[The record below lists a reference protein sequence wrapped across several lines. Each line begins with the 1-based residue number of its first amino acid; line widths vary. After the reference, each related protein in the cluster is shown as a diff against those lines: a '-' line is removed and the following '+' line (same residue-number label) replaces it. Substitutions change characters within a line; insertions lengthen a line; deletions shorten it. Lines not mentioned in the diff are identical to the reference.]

1 MTTALAFAPRSS
13 ASIRGKKFWAMFLCI
28 LCVLCG
34 EKSFAQQTAAARVPQ
49 RLYTIKTQSDLVLVN
64 VVARDKKG
72 DLVRDLK
79 ADDFTVLEDG
89 KAQHISSFDIENT
102 EVYAKGPDQQSTTA
116 PITINLLTSN
126 AKPAADD
133 LRDRRVVVLFFDFE
147 SMEPDDAQRA
157 IDSAQN
163 FVDKQMTPADLVA
176 IATYSTSLQVPQDF
190 TTDRAALTAAL
201 KKLSGT
207 EGEGFA
213 AGATGDAEGQPDTG
227 AEYTADDTEYNLFNT
242 DMRLQAIASLAQA
255 LGGLQ
260 QRKSV
265 LYFSGGLTKSGID
278 NQTELRAAVN
288 VAVRS
293 NVALYAVDIRG
304 LQALPPG
311 GTAQTGSLRG
321 TSTYSGAAVQN
332 DLDSNFASQETLV
345 TLSHDTG
352 GKAFLD
358 DNDFGKAFATVQKD
372 NESYYVLG
380 YRSTNRAMDGRY
392 RHITVRSNRRDL
404 KLEYRAG
411 YYAPRDWTH
420 FTHEDREQQMEDEMA
435 SELPDT
441 DLPLYLDSAYF
452 RMADGRFYLAASLV
466 VPGSVIPF
474 TSAADK
480 DKASLDVLAVVR
492 DQQTKLPVG
501 TVRET
506 VKVASET
513 SQQVRRKNIQYQ
525 TGFLLPAGTYHLKFV
540 VRENQ
545 TGKLGSFEGDF
556 TLPDLKKAPLKMSSV
571 VLASQRENKIKA
583 PNPLPFVPNVAH
595 VFNSGQ
601 PLYIYYEVYD
611 PARNPGFR
619 LLTSI
624 QFFRGKVKAYE
635 TPLTETTEL
644 NAPQRKAATFQIE
657 VPASDLRPGWYTC
670 QVSVID
676 DAGGTFAF
684 PRMPILIREKATG
697 NQ

>member
-1 MTTALAFAPRSS
+1 MSLDMTRHFAFAFR
-13 ASIRGKKFWAMFLCI
+13 RI
-28 LCVLCG
+28 LAAALILGCAIPPLP
-34 EKSFAQQTAAARVPQ
+34 AQQAPTAATVPQ
-49 RLYTIKTQSDLVLVN
+49 RTFTFKTQSDLVLVN

-72 DLVRDLK
+72 ELVRDLK

-89 KAQHISSFDIENT
+89 KPQHISSFDIENT
-102 EVYAKGPDQQSTTA
+102 EVFTKGPDQQA
-116 PITINLLTSN
+116 TIVPVSVNVLTSN
-126 AKPAADD
+126 AKPAAND

-157 IDSAQN
+157 IDSAQR

-176 IATYSTSLQVPQDF
+176 IATYSTSLQVPQDL
-190 TTDRAALTAAL
+190 TTDRGALTAAL

-213 AGATGDAEGQPDTG
+213 AGTTGDSEGQSDTG
-227 AEYTADDTEYNLFNT
+227 AAFTPDDTEYNLFNT

-265 LYFSGGLTKSGID
+265 LYFSGGLTKTGID

-321 TSTYSGAAVQN
+321 TSTYSGAAVQS

-345 TLSHDTG
+345 TLAHDTG

-358 DNDFGKAFATVQKD
+358 DNDFGKAFSTVQKD

-380 YRSTNRAMDGRY
+380 YHSTNRAMDGRY
-392 RHITVRSNRRDL
+392 RHIAVRANRRDL

-420 FTHEDREQQMEDEMA
+420 FTHEDREQQIEDEMT

-441 DLPLYLDSAYF
+441 DLPLYLGSAYF
-452 RMADGRFYLAASLV
+452 RMADGRFYVAASLV
-466 VPGSVIPF
+466 VPGSAIPF
-474 TSAADK
+474 ISAADK
-480 DKASLDVLAVVR
+480 DKATLDVLGVVR

-506 VKVASET
+506 VKVAADVSR
-513 SQQVRRKNIQYQ
+513 QVRHKNIQYE
-525 TGFLLPAGTYHLKFV
+525 TGFLLPAGTYHFKFV

-545 TGKLGSFEGDF
+545 TGKLGSFEADI
-556 TLPDLKKAPLKMSSV
+556 TLPDLKKVPLKMSSV
-571 VLASQRENKIKA
+571 VLASQREIKTKA
-583 PNPLPFVPNVAH
+583 PNPLPVIPNVAH
-595 VFNSGQ
+595 VFAGDQ

-611 PARNPGFR
+611 PARKPGLR

-635 TPLTETTEL
+635 TPLMETTEL
-644 NAPQRKAATFQIE
+644 NTPQRKAATFQIE
-657 VPASDLRPGWYTC
+657 VPASELRPGWYTC

-676 DAGGTFAF
+676 DAGGAFAF
-684 PRMPILIREKATG
+684 PRMPLVIREKVITG
-697 NQ
+697 K